1 MFTTQKPPSVI
12 EYKPQLDGLRFFA
25 VFFVLIYHYLPIVRN
40 LAVSLDL
47 ALFLVFFFVLSS
59 FLITKILLI
68 SKEKGVAA
76 GYSRQ
81 KIGLVFL
88 IRRTLRIF
96 PAYYFYLILLLL
108 LPYAGQNVKDNA
120 ASFFLYLSNFHLYY
134 THEWGE
140 LTPHLWTLAVEEQF
154 YLVWPWIILFTPDK
168 HLTKVFYFFT
178 GVGIL
183 SRAVLYA
190 QMKSPELEF
199 ATLQVLTPTCIDAFS
214 LGALLAYQ
222 HVRGKT
228 YNPIYKWLLLP
239 CFLIFIY
246 NKLSHQVY
254 FIFFERTF
262 VALLAVV
269 VIEGASK
276 GYKNWFGWL
285 LENKVVLYLAKIS
298 YGIYL
303 YHIITAYLFWK
314 FIGLLNN
321 YATRHFQLDLT
332 GFVNF
337 MALPAVSFFIYFFL
351 SVVLAALS
359 WHLLEKPIS
368 NFKKLFMYNAPAK
381 NRISTPGNQP
391 ANEVKALI

>member
-1 MFTTQKPPSVI
+1 MIRANNSATVI

-25 VFFVLIYHYLPIVRN
+25 VFFVLVFHYLPVVQNIGG
-40 LAVSLDL
+40 SLDL

-68 SKEKGVAA
+68 SKQKGVEA
-76 GYSRQ
+76 GHSRQ
-81 KIGLVFL
+81 KIGLIFL

-96 PAYYFYLILLLL
+96 PAYYFYLILLML

-168 HLTKVFYFFT
+168 HLTKVFYFLIA
-178 GVGIL
+178 VGII
-183 SRAVLYA
+183 SRAVLYF

-228 YNPIYKWLLLP
+228 YNPVYKWLLLP
-239 CFLIFIY
+239 CLLIFIY
-246 NKLSHQVY
+246 NKVSHQVY

-269 VIEGASK
+269 VIEGASA
-276 GYKNWFGWL
+276 GYKSWIGWL
-285 LENKVVLYLAKIS
+285 LQNKVVLYLAKIS

-303 YHIITAYLFWK
+303 YHIFTAYFFWK
-314 FIGLLNN
+314 FITLLKN
-321 YATRHFQLDLT
+321 YFTRHFKFDLT
-332 GFVNF
+332 EYINF
-337 MALPAVSFFIYFFL
+337 LALPAVSALIYFVL
-351 SVVLAALS
+351 TVVMAALS

-368 NFKKLFMYNAPAK
+368 NLKRLFMYTPPKKANA
-381 NRISTPGNQP
+381 NTGSQP
-391 ANEVKALI
+391 VNEVKAMI